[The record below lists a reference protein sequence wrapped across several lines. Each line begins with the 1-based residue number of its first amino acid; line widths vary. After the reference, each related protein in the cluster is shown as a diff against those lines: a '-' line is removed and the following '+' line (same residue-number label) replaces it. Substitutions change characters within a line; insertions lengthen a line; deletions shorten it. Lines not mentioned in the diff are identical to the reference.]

1 MKKWIKSF
9 LLMILFLTRIPLKYP
24 YKYDDKDFIR
34 GITLTP
40 VVGLIVGIFIATPF
54 ILTKYID
61 KAIIVLLIWLLYVW
75 ITGGLHIDGLT
86 DTIDGIFSN
95 RDREKTLEIMSDS
108 RIGAFG
114 VIGFVFIIL
123 FNVTLSYYLGYKFFI
138 IMPIVGRVSSLVAAS
153 ISKYAKDSLGMGTLY
168 VENAN
173 KIDIFLVNILLI
185 LVFMILDI
193 KLQTLFLIPVI
204 GTQIIAIFLTNYIK
218 KKINGM
224 TGDTIG
230 FIVEI
235 SQTVYL
241 FLTYF
246 VVNIF
251 Y

>member
-1 MKKWIKSF
+1 MKRFIKSF

-24 YKYDDKDFIR
+24 YKYEDRDFIR

-40 VVGLIVGIFIATPF
+40 LVGLIIGIFIVTPF
-54 ILTKYID
+54 LLEPYID
-61 KAIIVLLIWLLYVW
+61 KSIIVLLVWLLYVW

-86 DTIDGIFSN
+86 DTLDGIFSN

-114 VIGFVFIIL
+114 VIGFVFMML
-123 FNVTLSYYLGYKFFI
+123 FNLVLSYHLGYKFFI

-173 KIDIFLVNILLI
+173 IIDVSLGNILLI
-185 LVFMILDI
+185 SVFIVLGI
-193 KLQTLFLIPVI
+193 KFKTLFLIPVV
-204 GTQIIAIFLTNYIK
+204 GTQLVAIFSTNYIK

-230 FIVEI
+230 LIVET

-241 FLTYF
+241 FLTYL
-246 VVNIF
+246 VVSIIC
-251 Y
+251 